1 MCCTIALHPRSR
13 WCNGLAPLQQ
23 WPRYRQGPGFES
35 HLRPVE
41 VFTRNKVSPLNNRTT
56 ILRLVSCAPI
66 NQLKTIKST
75 KRVQQFS
82 VGRHTYTWQPMVAA
96 KPMQNHL
103 LLLLLSAAHCNLV
116 CQGRAIL
123 GSLAKQIFELGFFI
137 DLIILNNTL
146 EVYIRSMGFSKNKRY
161 GYNKLLTS

>member
-41 VFTRNKVSPLNNRTT
+41 VFTRNKVSPLNNLTT
-56 ILRLVSCAPI
+56 KLRLVSCAPI

-82 VGRHTYTWQPMVAA
+82 VGRHTYTWQPKVAA

-103 LLLLLSAAHCNLV
+103 LLLLLSAAHCNLHPIGSRNV
-116 CQGRAIL
+116 LSQQFL
-123 GSLAKQIFELGFFI
+123 GSGHFRVAGKIDIRVGF
-137 DLIILNNTL
+137 LHRLNNT
-146 EVYIRSMGFSKNKRY
+146 
-161 GYNKLLTS
+161 